1 MKPIRRIHK
10 LRQKRARK
18 SYPAEGQARLDSEM
32 FDSVTQSLFSL
43 TLTLRAARQ
52 AGETSQASGETERLL
67 DSAEELA
74 QRALSEMC
82 ALTFE
87 LRPEAREQAGLASA
101 LQTHIRSLQ
110 ARSGLTIHLDVNGE
124 RPLPPQVE
132 EALYQITRNAL
143 QEIIRRGE
151 ATEARVK
158 LDLEGENVYISIRDN
173 SRDSAIL
180 DFRLRILG

>member
-1 MKPIRRIHK
+1 M
-10 LRQKRARK
+10 L
-18 SYPAEGQARLDSEM
+18 
-32 FDSVTQSLFSL
+32 DSVTQSLFSL

-52 AGETSQASGETERLL
+52 AGDTSQTSGETKRLL

-74 QRALSEMC
+74 QGALSEMC

-87 LRPEAREQAGLASA
+87 LRPEARKQVGLVSA
-101 LQTHIRSLQ
+101 LETHMRSLQ
-110 ARSGLTIHLDVNGE
+110 ARSRLNIHLNVKGD
-124 RPLPPQVE
+124 RSLPIELQ

-143 QEIIRRGE
+143 QEIVRQGE
-151 ATEARVK
+151 ATQAWVE

-180 DFRLRILG
+180 DFRFWILD